1 MKTISITI
9 LVLTAVT
16 IFAIPCNLAAQLRKP
31 LPDINEAMNS
41 EYTPLKKQYGT
52 NKNIPLVFEK
62 QVLFALSYFPELAQT
77 PIQVKLKRSK
87 GGIIS
92 TRPTFGSI
100 FRRSNKRSY
109 IVIINDSINGRLF
122 PTFSNGGVNGQVGIL
137 GHEFCHILYFQKKA
151 GLGLIGLG
159 IAHISKRYMDNFEN
173 KTDSVAIE
181 RGLGYQL
188 IDWNDYLQKAFRV
201 IFSGAPMPF
210 EKSGI
215 RERYMS
221 IAHIKQLMSRI
232 ALYQN

>member
-1 MKTISITI
+1 MKATSITF

-16 IFAIPCNLAAQLRKP
+16 IFAIPYNLAAQLRKP

-41 EYTPLKKQYGT
+41 EYTQHKKQYGA
-52 NKNIPLVFEK
+52 NKKIPLPFEK

-77 PIQVKLKRSK
+77 AIRVKLKKSK

-92 TRPTFGSI
+92 TRPTLGGI
-100 FRRSNKRSY
+100 LRRGGKRSY
-109 IVIINDSINGRLF
+109 IVVISDSIPGRLF

-137 GHEFCHILYFQKKA
+137 GHEFCHILYFQKKT

-159 IAHISKRYMDNFEN
+159 IAHISKRYMDRFEN

-181 RGLGYQL
+181 RGLGHQL
-188 IDWNDYLQKAFRV
+188 IDWNVYLQKAFRL
-201 IFSGAPMPF
+201 IFPGVAMPF
-210 EKSGI
+210 EKSGT

-221 IAHIKQLMSRI
+221 IPHIKELMSRI

>member
-1 MKTISITI
+1 MKTTSITF

-16 IFAIPCNLAAQLRKP
+16 IFAIPYNLAAQLRKP
-31 LPDINEAMNS
+31 LPDIIEAVNS
-41 EYTPLKKQYGT
+41 EYIQLKKQVGT
-52 NKNIPLVFEK
+52 GKKIPLPFEK

-77 PIQVKLKRSK
+77 PIRVKLRKSK

-92 TRPTFGSI
+92 TRPTLGSI
-100 FRRSNKRSY
+100 FRRSSKRSY
-109 IVIINDSINGRLF
+109 IVIINDSTSGRLF
-122 PTFSNGGVNGQVGIL
+122 PIFSNGSVNGQVGIL
-137 GHEFCHILYFQKKA
+137 GHEFCHILYFRKKT
-151 GLGLIGLG
+151 GLGLMGLG

-188 IDWNDYLQKAFRV
+188 IDWNVYLQKAFRL
-201 IFSGAPMPF
+201 IFPGVVMPF
-210 EKSGI
+210 EKSGT

-221 IAHIKQLMSRI
+221 IPHIKELMSRI